1 MITPQEI
8 KEKTRRQFKEFLK
21 TIALNGSSKDFFPLV
36 IRGGQTKASGDLREN
51 QKEIAALINASK
63 EKTGKGW
70 KIVFE
75 TVNTRSNGAQTVIRQ
90 IEIEKQKDF
99 LDVTGYK
106 KETEYFEN
114 SLGVIRSKIRD
125 SDVDIQNWILSHLKE
140 LSDFENEK
148 QNPGYWQKICECVN
162 FLRRNKKSDL
172 YIREIPV
179 EVHTKFIEQNKNI
192 IHSLITE
199 EKITGTF
206 ESSHGLKEKPVLIRF
221 RSLDETKPI
230 LPGGVKL
237 DELSVTIENL
247 KNLNPI
253 FAQFSSIYFV
263 ENEMV
268 FLTFPKVKDSACI
281 WGHGYTATVLTQVEW
296 LKDFKL
302 IYFGDL
308 DEHGFDILS
317 KFRSGFPETKSL
329 CMDTKTLEKFAQF
342 RVASKIEKHIVPPQN
357 LTESEAECLNELN
370 RNPEKNRLEQERIS
384 QNWIKEQVETRWSL

>member
-8 KEKTRRQFKEFLK
+8 KEKARRQFKEFLK
-21 TIALNGSSKDFFPLV
+21 AIAINGSGKDFFPLV
-36 IRGGQTKASGDLREN
+36 IRGGQSKATGDLREN
-51 QKEIAALINASK
+51 QKEIAALINSSK

-75 TVNTRSNGAQTVIRQ
+75 TVNTRSNGTQTVIKQ
-90 IEIEKQKDF
+90 IEIESEKDF

-114 SLGVIRSKIRD
+114 SLSVIRSKIRD

-140 LSDFENEK
+140 LSDVENEK
-148 QNPGYWQKICECVN
+148 QNPCYWQKICECVN
-162 FLRRNKKSDL
+162 FLRRNKNSGL

-199 EKITGTF
+199 EKIAKTF
-206 ESSHGLKEKPVLIRF
+206 ESDHGLKEKPVLVRF
-221 RSLDETKPI
+221 RSLDEDKPI
-230 LPGGVKL
+230 LLSGMKL
-237 DELSVTIENL
+237 DEISVPVENL
-247 KNLNPI
+247 KASNSI
-253 FAQFSSIYFV
+253 FEQFSSIYVV

-268 FLTFPKVKDSACI
+268 FLTFPKVKDSVCI
-281 WGHGYTATVLTQVEW
+281 WGHGYTATVLKQLEW
-296 LKDFKL
+296 LKDFEL

-317 KFRSGFPETKSL
+317 KFRESFPKTKSL
-329 CMDTKTLEKFAQF
+329 CMDTKTLDQFAQF

-357 LTESEAECLNELN
+357 LTESESECFNELN
-370 RNPEKNRLEQERIS
+370 QNPQKNRLEQERIS
-384 QNWIKEQVETRWSL
+384 QKWIKEQIKSTN